1 VRAAVEH
8 VAAQREHASASFAVD
23 VDPQ

>member
-1 VRAAVEH
+1 VRAAVERI
-8 VAAQREHASASFAVD
+8 AAERAHAAASFAVD